1 LTGARA
7 TRDVFSIAMD
17 TGVCMIKSSWVAAMG
32 FAAAL
37 VALPAAAQ
45 VGMGGFYVGAGLGQS
60 KAKDWCGGGGFDSCD
75 DKKTA
80 WKVFGGYQITPNFA
94 VEAGYTKLGK
104 FTASFGPETE
114 EAKVTAWEASLLA
127 GVPIMNQLSIFGR
140 LGVYRATVEDV
151 DNIFGTFKH
160 DNNDFTFGF
169 GLGYDF
175 TRNLGVRGEWQRYS
189 KVGGGETALGA
200 GVGQKSDV
208 DVLGISALWR
218 F

>member
-1 LTGARA
+1 
-7 TRDVFSIAMD
+7 MD
-17 TGVCMIKSSWVAAMG
+17 TEARMVKSSWVAAIG

-37 VALPAAAQ
+37 AALPAVAQ
-45 VGMGGFYVGAGLGQS
+45 VSMSGVYVGAGIGKS
-60 KAKDWCGGGGFDSCD
+60 KARDWCTGAGSLGVSCD

-114 EAKVTAWEASLLA
+114 EAKLTAWEASFLA
-127 GVPIMNQLSIFGR
+127 RAPIMDRLSIFGR
-140 LGVYRATVEDV
+140 LGIYRATVEDV
-151 DNIFGTFKH
+151 DNIFGTFNH
-160 DNNDFTFGF
+160 DNNDFTFGL

-175 TRNLGVRGEWQRYS
+175 TRNLGVRAEWQRYY
-189 KVGGGETALGA
+189 KVGGGDVALGA

-208 DVLGISALWR
+208 DVFGVSALWR

>member
-1 LTGARA
+1 
-7 TRDVFSIAMD
+7 
-17 TGVCMIKSSWVAAMG
+17 MIKSSWVAAMG
-32 FAAAL
+32 LAAAL
-37 VALPAAAQ
+37 VALPAAGQ
-45 VGMGGFYVGAGLGQS
+45 VSMSGFYVGAGLGQS
-60 KAKDWCGGGGFDSCD
+60 KARDFCTGTSGLGVSCD

-104 FTASFGPETE
+104 FTARFGAETE
-114 EAKVTAWEASLLA
+114 ETKVTAWEASLLA
-127 GVPIMNQLSIFGR
+127 GAPIMNQLSIFGR
-140 LGVYRATVEDV
+140 LGVYRASVEDV

-160 DNNDFTFGF
+160 DNNDFTYGL

-175 TRNLGVRGEWQRYS
+175 TRNLGVRAEWQRYS

-208 DVLGISALWR
+208 DVFGISALWR